1 MTGEDV
7 VNEKEFY
14 KNGQRISELKG
25 DILTYFFD
33 TGDIKAKG
41 KYIDG
46 NMEGEWIFYKKSGYL
61 WQRGNFVANKKH
73 GDWIRYDKDG
83 DIDYHA
89 QFTDGKL
96 AKKIPLT

>member
-1 MTGEDV
+1 M
-7 VNEKEFY
+7 NEKEFY

-33 TGDIKAKG
+33 TGDIKATG

-46 NMEGEWIFYKKSGYL
+46 SMEGEWIFYKKSGYL
-61 WQRGNFVANKKH
+61 WQRGNFVTNKKH
-73 GDWIRYDKDG
+73 GDWIRYDRDG
-83 DIDYHA
+83 KVDYHA

-96 AKKIPLT
+96 ARKMPLA